1 MTNAPLRIS
10 CVIPVFNGAPYLAES
25 VESVLSQTHPPF
37 EVIVVDDGSTDS
49 TPSVAQA
56 FGPRIRYFRQDNAG
70 PAAARNRGVEL
81 AEGELVAFQDAD
93 DLWHPAKLSRQ
104 AERFVARPEL
114 DLSVVH
120 LQNFW
125 EEELAEEARHFADHP
140 LSRPR
145 PGYTAQA
152 IVARRELFS
161 RFGLL
166 DPKAHHK
173 DIAIWL
179 IDALQ
184 GGAVMEVLPE
194 VLVMRRIHG
203 SNRSRAREG
212 VDGDELLAIAEAMI
226 HQKRRARE
234 PGP

>member
-1 MTNAPLRIS
+1 MTDSPLRIS
-10 CVIPVFNGAPYLAES
+10 CIVPVFNGAQYLEGS
-25 VESVLSQTHPPF
+25 LESVLSQTHPPI

-56 FGPRIRYFRQDNAG
+56 FGPRIRYVRQDNAG

-81 AEGELVAFQDAD
+81 SMGEFVAFQDAD
-93 DLWHPAKLSRQ
+93 DLWHPTKLARQ

-125 EEELAEEARHFADHP
+125 EDDLEEEARRFADHP

-152 IVARRELFS
+152 IVARRRLFS
-161 RFGLL
+161 RIGLL
-166 DPKAHHK
+166 DSTAHHK
-173 DIAIWL
+173 DIAMWL
-179 IDALQ
+179 IEALRN
-184 GGAVMEVLPE
+184 GAVMETLPD
-194 VLVMRRIHG
+194 VLVMRRIHQ
-203 SNRSRAREG
+203 SNRSRARAG
-212 VDGDELLAIAEAMI
+212 VDGEELLAIAKAMI
-226 HQKRRARE
+226 DQRRRAQE
-234 PGP
+234 PTG